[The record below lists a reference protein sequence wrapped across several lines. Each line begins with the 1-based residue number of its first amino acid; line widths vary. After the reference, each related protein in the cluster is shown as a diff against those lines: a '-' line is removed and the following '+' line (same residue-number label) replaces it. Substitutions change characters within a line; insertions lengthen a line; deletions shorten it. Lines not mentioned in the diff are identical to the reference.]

1 MCVIILFRSSV
12 STTKIS
18 LKVLHIE
25 TK

>member
-1 MCVIILFRSSV
+1 VCVIILFRSSV